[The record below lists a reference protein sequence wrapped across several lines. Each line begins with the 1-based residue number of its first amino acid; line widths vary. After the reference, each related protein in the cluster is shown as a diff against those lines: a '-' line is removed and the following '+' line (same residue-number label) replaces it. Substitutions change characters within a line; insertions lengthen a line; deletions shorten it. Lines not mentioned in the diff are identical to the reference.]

1 MCIFKYER
9 KILALHC
16 DLKVISTF
24 FYNQFCQLPKRNFLC
39 RWVAF
44 WSVYFHFCIISGH
57 LCLCYWPGICLAL
70 SLSNTFFS
78 CCLYELLLQL
88 PSSTSYPDS
97 LSKLSMDCC
106 VQLWASEES
115 EHNCGCFQPAL
126 WPAAWEVE
134 DFPPF
139 FFSVDFWPRDFRKTD
154 LLPWIR

>member
-1 MCIFKYER
+1 MCIFKYEH
-9 KILALHC
+9 KILVLHC

-24 FYNQFCQLPKRNFLC
+24 FYNQLCQLPKRNFLC
-39 RWVAF
+39 QWVAF

-57 LCLCYWPGICLAL
+57 LCLCYWPGIYLAL

-115 EHNCGCFQPAL
+115 EHNWWLLPASAL
-126 WPAAWEVE
+126 ASRMRSRG
-134 DFPPF
+134 FPPL